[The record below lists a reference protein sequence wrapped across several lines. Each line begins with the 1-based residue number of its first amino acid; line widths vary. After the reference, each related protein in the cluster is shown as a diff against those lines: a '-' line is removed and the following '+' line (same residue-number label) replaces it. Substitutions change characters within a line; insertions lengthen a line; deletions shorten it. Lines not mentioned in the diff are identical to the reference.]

1 MSKLFNK
8 IIINIKVKY
17 IMYHLHEEIQ
27 LYVIS
32 KQYSFFFLHNFD

>member
-17 IMYHLHEEIQ
+17 IMYYFHEEIQ

-32 KQYSFFFLHNFD
+32 KQYS

>member
-17 IMYHLHEEIQ
+17 IMYHLREEIQ
-27 LYVIS
+27 LYVIL
-32 KQYSFFFLHNFD
+32 KQYSFFCAQL